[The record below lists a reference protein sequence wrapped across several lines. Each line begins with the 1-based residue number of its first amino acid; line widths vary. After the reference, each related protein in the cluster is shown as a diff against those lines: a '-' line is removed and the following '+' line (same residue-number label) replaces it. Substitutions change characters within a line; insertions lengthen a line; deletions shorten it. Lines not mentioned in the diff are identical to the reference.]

1 MAAFE
6 QHFIGRQVKAR
17 YQVAAVE
24 DIIAQNRAGIG
35 DAHGVKSRSGYPS
48 SGRPVGAGDVMAP
61 PDFGRSLNPL

>member
-17 YQVAAVE
+17 YQVAAVVVE

-35 DAHGVKSRSGYPS
+35 DAHGVKSRPGYPS
-48 SGRPVGAGDVMAP
+48 SGDGEEEA
-61 PDFGRSLNPL
+61 S

>member
-17 YQVAAVE
+17 YQVAAVVVE

-35 DAHGVKSRSGYPS
+35 DAHGVKSRPGYPS
-48 SGRPVGAGDVMAP
+48 SGDGKEEA
-61 PDFGRSLNPL
+61 S

>member
-17 YQVAAVE
+17 YQVAAVVE

-35 DAHGVKSRSGYPS
+35 DAHGVKSRPGYPS
-48 SGRPVGAGDVMAP
+48 SGDGEEEA
-61 PDFGRSLNPL
+61 S

>member
-17 YQVAAVE
+17 YQVAAVVVE

-35 DAHGVKSRSGYPS
+35 DAHGVKSRPGYPS
-48 SGRPVGAGDVMAP
+48 SGDGDEEA
-61 PDFGRSLNPL
+61 S

>member
-35 DAHGVKSRSGYPS
+35 DAHGVKSRPEGLQESGVPWHT
-48 SGRPVGAGDVMAP
+48 VGQIP
-61 PDFGRSLNPL
+61 QKCKET